1 MHFTGCSTSVKMASN
16 VTTQGQEAVECDSCQ
31 NPVSFFC
38 RRCGVSLCDSCVP
51 HHLRISSKVGH
62 DVVDFTKKGDGECS
76 VFCKMCD
83 LPICKH
89 KMSECSVN
97 IGEVLKSI
105 AQENGLL
112 QSFRRELETLIDPA
126 QIQEF
131 LKREVEEK
139 LMKRF
144 LKTIVCFFSYL
155 PCNTTFYSFLK
166 IQKNNPH
173 NPN

>member
-1 MHFTGCSTSVKMASN
+1 M
-16 VTTQGQEAVECDSCQ
+16 TTQGQEAVVCDLCQ

-38 RRCGVSLCDSCVP
+38 RRCGVSLCDPCVP

-62 DVVDFTKKGDGECS
+62 DVVDFTKKGDDECS
-76 VFCKMCD
+76 VFCKTCD
-83 LPICKH
+83 LPICEH
-89 KMSECSVN
+89 KIHDLSECSVN

-139 LMKRF
+139 MMKRF
-144 LKTIVCFFSYL
+144 LKTIVWFFFLIYL
-155 PCNTTFYSFLK
+155 VILLYIHF
-166 IQKNNPH
+166 
-173 NPN
+173 